1 MSTAVKE
8 DIDRIIEAIL
18 YLYSEGRR
26 VTKDVARR
34 YGLTGPQITA
44 VKLLEGFGDLSL
56 SELSERMSAK
66 NSTIT
71 GVVDRMERDG
81 LVSRER
87 SDKDRRVILIKLT
100 EEGRRIAREVPVA
113 SMEIFANAL
122 RSLSREE
129 RNQLR
134 QLLRTLTDR
143 VRAEVERTEAAH
155 ADDPAPLEE
164 S

>member
-1 MSTAVKE
+1 MGTAVKE

-71 GVVDRMERDG
+71 GLVDRMERDG
-81 LVSRER
+81 LVLRER
-87 SDKDRRVILIKLT
+87 SDKDRRVVLIRLT
-100 EEGRRIAREVPVA
+100 DEGRKLAEEVPVA

-122 RSLSREE
+122 RSLTRDE

-134 QLLRTLTDR
+134 GLLRTLTDR

-155 ADDPAPLEE
+155 AEEHPMGEE